1 MASGGRRGPRWP
13 GSGGHTSDT
22 RRGAGTYIA
31 MAIKSELGPP
41 PSALLGSRR
50 ASTPVASLS
59 TSLPDLFEVA
69 SNLTLLLPL
78 ASAIAN
84 QFTTSSAR
92 LRCVK
97 A

>member
-1 MASGGRRGPRWP
+1 
-13 GSGGHTSDT
+13 
-22 RRGAGTYIA
+22 

-41 PSALLGSRR
+41 PPVLLGSTRV
-50 ASTPVASLS
+50 STPVASLS